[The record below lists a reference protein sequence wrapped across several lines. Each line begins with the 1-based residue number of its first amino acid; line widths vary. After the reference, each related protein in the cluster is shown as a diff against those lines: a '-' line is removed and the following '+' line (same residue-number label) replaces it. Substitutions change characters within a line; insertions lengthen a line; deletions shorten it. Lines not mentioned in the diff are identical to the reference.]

1 MSWYMAPRPLT
12 SLLCEVSRARR
23 RQCFARR
30 RYYYDVPEKINLS
43 HLIVTQSLIFIISSV
58 VMTNKKTTHRD
69 CRECNANKWPDAK
82 KTSFKVYISIGRKTC
97 MNALHYVSFENRY
110 CVKRRCRSC
119 TWYQKYMTESQQ
131 TIMSQISE
139 RNSTDQK
146 RGITHRFVIINTA
159 KRLRVRK
166 SSND

>member
-119 TWYQKYMTESQQ
+119 TDDQNIIHDIKSIWQNHNRRLWVKYQREIALIKKEGSR
-131 TIMSQISE
+131 IDSLS
-139 RNSTDQK
+139 
-146 RGITHRFVIINTA
+146 
-159 KRLRVRK
+159 
-166 SSND
+166 